1 MDVTT
6 VEQAL
11 AQMAAEVKGPRMA
24 GLARQA
30 LAKGG
35 DLQVLLTVRP
45 AGQGAVVSMEARDCI
60 VSRFGSLIR
69 LQ

>member
-1 MDVTT
+1 MAITT

-11 AQMAAEVKGPRMA
+11 EQMADELKGQRMA

-45 AGQGAVVSMEARDCI
+45 ARQGAVVSMEARDCI
-60 VSRFGSLIR
+60 VTRFGSLIR
-69 LQ
+69 LK

>member
-1 MDVTT
+1 MAVTT

-11 AQMAAEVKGPRMA
+11 AQMADELKGPRMA

-45 AGQGAVVSMEARDCI
+45 ARQGAVVSMEARDCI
-60 VSRFGSLIR
+60 VKKFGTFIR
-69 LQ
+69 LR